1 MKKRKHWE
9 VRIKKTRQM
18 HRRTQKNQVLA
29 ILNKMV
35 RQTLQMDSLTQFR
48 TRMTKTERTGRTCR
62 IRVMTDAL
70 QPWRIVKRPCRKTQ
84 KLLGSILLHHSD
96 IMTLVA
102 VEVVEVE
109 AVVEDVA
116 EEVVIKIKDEVV
128 IKMMDEVAKEVIKIA
143 AVIITI
149 RITIVAVDTR
159 TEVEEVAIRMIDV
172 VDMMEAEV
180 GMEEAEVGMVMAVT
194 IIQKVNGDITT
205 GEAMEGIATEEK
217 TNEVVTSRAIIQ
229 AEVAMGVSS
238 MAKEKPFKIPLAQMK
253 CLKRSQMISEVYFQ
267 KLLGD

>member
-1 MKKRKHWE
+1 M
-9 VRIKKTRQM
+9 
-18 HRRTQKNQVLA
+18 
-29 ILNKMV
+29 
-35 RQTLQMDSLTQFR
+35 
-48 TRMTKTERTGRTCR
+48 
-62 IRVMTDAL
+62 
-70 QPWRIVKRPCRKTQ
+70 
-84 KLLGSILLHHSD
+84 GSILLHHSD
-96 IMTLVA
+96 IMTLVV

-172 VDMMEAEV
+172 VVMMEAEVGMMEAEV

-238 MAKEKPFKIPLAQMK
+238 MAKEKPFKITLAQMK
-253 CLKRSQMISEVYFQ
+253 CLKRSQVISEDYFQ